1 MRLNEMMSP
10 YHNRPTPMPRLH
22 FILPLL
28 IGAAV
33 WAQQPD
39 TSIDVNEAA
48 VRRQATIVELQNKG
62 NAAFGGKLFE
72 QAERYYRQYWQKAYN
87 QDLFVDASERLV
99 KTLIHLE
106 RPQDAVE
113 VLDEVEKSHELTMA
127 HRITVDFWRGQ
138 LLVMLNQPAVA
149 LPLFVR
155 LSRSKPPA
163 KLLPDIYRGAAECY
177 LAAEQWEN
185 AVTALKNAET
195 VAPNNAKRREARLG
209 LVRAHLKMKSYQ
221 EAEAIAAA
229 DFADA
234 ERPYRNKLGMHRIE
248 AQLGLRRVEE
258 AYNFYRNKMI
268 TSPTYSVDDEDY
280 PLLRM
285 LGHAVIDANDPA
297 AAAREIFEKNLPF
310 YTNREQRQQL
320 LRDAAEAWAIAGD
333 YSTAM
338 ARFRTF
344 LDHYGDH
351 PNEVHVRYRIAQMWD
366 AMGEPVEAVTAFTLV
381 YNRQDA
387 PVELRYQAV
396 RRVSALYT
404 ADGDLKL
411 AAKALLAAS
420 LLEVDDELRADA
432 LYFAAEAWMKLE
444 EYDEAARR
452 YGEIGEK
459 FSGTGVA
466 EDAHFKQA
474 QAQYFRKRYREA
486 AAVFKEFLECWPNA
500 ARERLAEAT
509 LQLGLAQSEAHDQ
522 YTQAAETLANFAA
535 DWPDHERTSYAL
547 LVAAHAYLQH
557 DRPVPAMAQL
567 TNIIENFKD
576 TKEYPYAIYWR
587 SYLLLANGQP
597 EQAAADGVEFVIK
610 HGKSHREL
618 AAEVLLWL
626 GHEVSDDQPTA
637 AEKYFLQLVKDFSDS
652 RYAPEALYRA
662 AENAYNQGRPDDA
675 LSYTNQL
682 LADYP
687 DGPERVKAKAW
698 YLRGDIESSR
708 NRFKEAG
715 EAYGTCAALAKGS
728 RLYYAAIGSRG
739 DAYYSLGGLEGDGTD
754 SYEEARKSYELIV
767 NECKDESFVEMSRYR
782 AAKIH
787 EILARQQADPVK
799 RKEHIDLAKLYYFD
813 IFFEYKSID
822 ISANLVDWYYFSRA
836 GFDRA
841 RLYVEDDKIEQA
853 VLIYESIGSARIPT
867 APDARKRAA
876 DLRRLQLE

>member
-1 MRLNEMMSP
+1 
-10 YHNRPTPMPRLH
+10 MPILH

-39 TSIDVNEAA
+39 AIEAA
-48 VRRQATIVELQNKG
+48 ARQQATIVELLNKG
-62 NAAFGGKLFE
+62 NAAFGGELFE

-87 QDLFVDASERLV
+87 QDLLVDASERLV

-106 RPQDAVE
+106 RPQDAVD
-113 VLDEVEKSHELTMA
+113 VLDEVEKSHELTKA
-127 HRITVDFWRGQ
+127 HRITVDFWRGR
-138 LLVMLNQPAVA
+138 LLIMQNQPTVA
-149 LPLFVR
+149 LPLFVK
-155 LSRSKPPA
+155 LSHSKPPA
-163 KLLPDIYRGAAECY
+163 ELLPDIYMGAAECY
-177 LAAEQWEN
+177 VAAEQWQN
-185 AVTALKNAET
+185 AVAALKNAET
-195 VAPNNAKRREARLG
+195 VAPNTAMMREVRLG
-209 LVRAHLKMKSYQ
+209 LVRAYLEMKAYQ
-221 EAEAIAAA
+221 EAEVIVAA

-234 ERPYRNKLGMHRIE
+234 ERPYRNKLGMYRIE
-248 AQLGLRRVEE
+248 AQLGLGRVEE
-258 AYNFYRNKMI
+258 AYNFYRNMMI

-280 PLLRM
+280 PLLRK

-297 AAAREIFEKNLPF
+297 AAAKEIFEKNLVL
-310 YTNREQRQQL
+310 YTNREKRQQL
-320 LRDAAEAWAIAGD
+320 LCDAAEAWAIAGD
-333 YSTAM
+333 YSIAM

-351 PNEVHVRYRIAQMWD
+351 PNEVHVRYRIAQLWD
-366 AMGEPVEAVTAFTLV
+366 AMGEPFEAVTAFTLV

-396 RRVSALYT
+396 RRISALYT
-404 ADGDLKL
+404 ADGNLEL

-420 LLEVDDELRADA
+420 QLEVDNERRADA
-432 LYFAAEAWMKLE
+432 LYFAAETWFKLQD
-444 EYDEAARR
+444 YDEAARC
-452 YGEIGEK
+452 YGEVVKAFGD
-459 FSGTGVA
+459 TGVA

-474 QAQYFRKRYREA
+474 QAHYFRKLYRKA
-486 AAVFKEFLECWPNA
+486 AEVFKDFLVRWPNA
-500 ARERLAEAT
+500 APERLAEAT

-535 DWPDHERTSYAL
+535 DWPDHARTSYAL

-597 EQAAADGVEFVIK
+597 EQAEADGVKFVIE

-637 AEKYFLQLVKDFSDS
+637 AENYFLQLVKDFSDS
-652 RYAPEALYRA
+652 RYASEALYRA
-662 AENAYNQGRPDDA
+662 AENAYNQGRHA
-675 LSYTNQL
+675 NAIAYTDQL

-687 DGPERVKAKAW
+687 DSPERVKAQAW
-698 YLRGDIESSR
+698 YLRGDIESTS

-739 DAYYSLGGLEGDGTD
+739 DAYYSLAGLDGDGTD

-787 EILARQQADPVK
+787 EILARQETDPVK
-799 RKEHIDLAKLYYFD
+799 REEHIDLASQYYFD
-813 IFFEYKSID
+813 IFFFYKSID

-836 GFDRA
+836 GFDLA
-841 RLYVEDDKIEQA
+841 RIYVEDDRLEAA
-853 VLIYESIGSARIPT
+853 VTIYDLVGSARIPT